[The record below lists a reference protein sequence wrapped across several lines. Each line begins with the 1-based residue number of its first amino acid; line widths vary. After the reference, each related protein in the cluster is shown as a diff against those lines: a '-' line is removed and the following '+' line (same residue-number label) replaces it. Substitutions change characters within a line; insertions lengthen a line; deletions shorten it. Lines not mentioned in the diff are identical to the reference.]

1 MRISD
6 WSSDVCSRSSGQA
19 TRRVGSDDLQLE
31 GQIWR
36 PGGVRGEAFA
46 LARGRERQAQAV
58 AGRRHAGQCRA
69 ERSSRKKNGDA
80 RRATGSGRT
89 SPGSSWMSERRACRV
104 IDADRKSMRY
114 RSKRGDDAELRV
126 KLRERSEEHTSELQ
140 SLMRISYAV

>member
-6 WSSDVCSRSSGQA
+6 WSSDVCSSDLDHRGAQGGRGGSQDSRSGQA

-58 AGRRHAGQCRA
+58 AGRRHAGQYRA
-69 ERSSRKKNGDA
+69 ESSSRKKK
-80 RRATGSGRT
+80 
-89 SPGSSWMSERRACRV
+89 
-104 IDADRKSMRY
+104 DRKSDEEGE
-114 RSKRGDDAELRV
+114 RG
-126 KLRERSEEHTSELQ
+126 
-140 SLMRISYAV
+140 